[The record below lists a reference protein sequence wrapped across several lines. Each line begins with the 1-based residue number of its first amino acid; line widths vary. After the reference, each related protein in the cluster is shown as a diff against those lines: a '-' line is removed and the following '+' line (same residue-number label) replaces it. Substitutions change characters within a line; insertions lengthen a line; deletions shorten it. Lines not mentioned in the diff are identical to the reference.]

1 MGHVENEA
9 VGLVEDDTAFFQV
22 QVKDIAAFFPVCRN
36 EVGMP
41 ARRIDAAQIVRDVDA
56 DEAAVNI
63 FKSEAAFIFFQDLGK
78 GQIGLLLFQ
87 FGPGRYAA
95 EMAVDADDVDIID
108 AQFPDL
114 LGQDILQGFNRRLA
128 LQSDGNLFPQPRHR
142 GKGRRIARGRFH
154 SRSIA

>member
-22 QVKDIAAFFPVCRN
+22 QVKDMAAFFPVCRN

-63 FKSEAAFIFFQDLGK
+63 FKSEGRSSFSRTLAKGK
-78 GQIGLLLFQ
+78 
-87 FGPGRYAA
+87 
-95 EMAVDADDVDIID
+95 
-108 AQFPDL
+108 
-114 LGQDILQGFNRRLA
+114 
-128 LQSDGNLFPQPRHR
+128 
-142 GKGRRIARGRFH
+142 
-154 SRSIA
+154 